1 MNIGHF
7 YVHEKC
13 ALWSEGVIRK
23 KRIREENSSSE
34 SPSKPEGPDY
44 RYINVDQAVFNG
56 ITQKCV
62 YCKHFGASVKCKASG
77 KYYHWPC
84 ATASG
89 SFMYKHKQ
97 DKQDIRILVGTDSL
111 EKVSEFCKYS
121 IHIQYFRFSLL
132 VLLYRQLF
140 NELYLFFLQHMMQ
153 CTCTTPAWNGSLV
166 K

>member
-1 MNIGHF
+1 M
-7 YVHEKC
+7 
-13 ALWSEGVIRK
+13 IRK

-132 VLLYRQLF
+132 VFNIVTLLPNLLF
-140 NELYLFFLQHMMQ
+140 NEGYLFFL
-153 CTCTTPAWNGSLV
+153 
-166 K
+166 

>member
-1 MNIGHF
+1 M
-7 YVHEKC
+7 
-13 ALWSEGVIRK
+13 IRK

-121 IHIQYFRFSLL
+121 IHIECSRISL
-132 VLLYRQLF
+132 F
-140 NELYLFFLQHMMQ
+140 
-153 CTCTTPAWNGSLV
+153 
-166 K
+166 

>member
-1 MNIGHF
+1 M
-7 YVHEKC
+7 
-13 ALWSEGVIRK
+13 
-23 KRIREENSSSE
+23 REENSSSE

-111 EKVSEFCKYS
+111 EKVSEFCKYI
-121 IHIQYFRFSLL
+121 IHIQYFAFSFL
-132 VLLYRQLF
+132 VF
-140 NELYLFFLQHMMQ
+140 N
-153 CTCTTPAWNGSLV
+153 
-166 K
+166 